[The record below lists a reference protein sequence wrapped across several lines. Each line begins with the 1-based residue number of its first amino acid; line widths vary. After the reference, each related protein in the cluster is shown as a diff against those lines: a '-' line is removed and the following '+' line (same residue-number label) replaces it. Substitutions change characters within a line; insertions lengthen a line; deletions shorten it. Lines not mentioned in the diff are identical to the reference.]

1 MTVLVTGGCGLVGS
15 FIVREL
21 VKRGERP
28 VAYDLVLKTDLFQDI
43 LPSVTLVRG
52 DVLDLPDLM
61 RAIEEHGVDRILHT
75 ASFLTPGVYAR
86 PYAGVKTNIMGALN
100 VFEAAR
106 LSKVKR
112 TTFSSTG
119 KTRIVGKQYAEAVT
133 TGEWEIEPDP
143 YTTTKVACE
152 LLVNDY
158 RGMYDMDVR
167 VVRYNGQIYGP
178 GYGFGGGLGQAF
190 EVVMGKI
197 LRGEPVRLVRSAE
210 EGDYRLPER
219 IGMLYCRDAAHGT
232 VLAGFTDSPS
242 PEFNVPAFESATLP
256 QIGATLQEL
265 LPDSKIE
272 TGSSALQGGPTPVD
286 ARARDELGYTPR
298 YNLRDG
304 LKEYVSYLQSSR
316 LIYEEPSA

>member
-1 MTVLVTGGCGLVGS
+1 MAVLVTGGCGLVGS

-21 VKRGERP
+21 VKRGEKP
-28 VAYDLVLKTDLFQDI
+28 IAYDLVLKTDLFQDI

-52 DVLDLPDLM
+52 DVLDLPDLI

-86 PYAGVKTNIMGALN
+86 PYAGIKTNVMGALN

-106 LSKVKR
+106 LTKVKR
-112 TTFSSTG
+112 TCFSSTG
-119 KTRIVGKQYAEAVT
+119 KTKITGKQYADAVA

-143 YTTTKVACE
+143 YTSTKVACE
-152 LLVNDY
+152 LFVNDY
-158 RGMYDMDVR
+158 RGMFDMDVR

-190 EVVMGKI
+190 EDIMGRI
-197 LRGEPVRLVRSAE
+197 LRGEAVRLVRTAS

-219 IGMLYCRDAAHGT
+219 IGVLYARDAAHGT

-256 QIGATLQEL
+256 QIGTALQEL
-265 LPDSKIE
+265 IPGSRIE
-272 TGSSALQGGPTPVD
+272 TLPSSLQGGPTPVD
-286 ARARDELGYTPR
+286 VRARDELGYTP
-298 YNLRDG
+298 
-304 LKEYVSYLQSSR
+304 K
-316 LIYEEPSA
+316 